1 MFYSLTFQK
10 IVLFAAIGLIIGGLI
25 GFAGVLGF
33 DLDGSIFI
41 ISVLLSMLLV
51 FAAAMFAE
59 LYHIREAI
67 NRSRNR

>member
-1 MFYSLTFQK
+1 MLYSITFQK
-10 IVLFAAIGLIIGGLI
+10 IVIFASIGLIIGSLI
-25 GFAGVLGF
+25 GFSGVLGF
-33 DLDGSIFI
+33 GLDGSIFI
-41 ISVLLSMLLV
+41 ISVLLTMVVV